1 MQYKVELYSR
11 HYQLLSGVVFDDK
24 REAALHIMR
33 IITDSKVLITVAVE
47 KIYSTINDKKVLTLR
62 IYRLYEQE

>member
-24 REAALHIMR
+24 RETALHIMG
-33 IITDSKVLITVAVE
+33 IITDSKVRITVAVE
-47 KIYSTINDKKVLTLR
+47 KKYI
-62 IYRLYEQE
+62 QEKMM